1 MTNEREK
8 ELQKLAREIDGK
20 MAPLR
25 LIAMS
30 DELVVLNTQRG
41 RILDELYGMTK

>member
-1 MTNEREK
+1 MTEDRKK
-8 ELQKLAREIDGK
+8 ELTELARAIDDK

-25 LIAMS
+25 KLAMS

-41 RILDELYGMTK
+41 IILDELYGMTK